1 MGFLHWQLNV
11 IVRKCCAC
19 GEYEGVSV
27 CLIVFMQMFRCVAER
42 RPTALVSL
50 NVRNLHLDWIKG
62 DHGSWGVVCDVFK
75 ILKQQRQNLRSV
87 ILRGFMMLPHLLR
100 FPIWTLAKDTA
111 GKLQE
116 LDIVNA
122 ADCKT
127 GNRAFGIHRAQLYT
141 YLPSFHGL
149 RKLTLN
155 FVWVSAE
162 ILLRVCLECHLLGFL
177 GLELFPANQRST
189 LTAVHWAQARHILPH
204 LQVCVTV
211 HGASEAESHSVLSRF
226 QPHMPPFAVVVHTK
240 LE

>member
-1 MGFLHWQLNV
+1 
-11 IVRKCCAC
+11 
-19 GEYEGVSV
+19 
-27 CLIVFMQMFRCVAER
+27 
-42 RPTALVSL
+42 
-50 NVRNLHLDWIKG
+50 
-62 DHGSWGVVCDVFK
+62 
-75 ILKQQRQNLRSV
+75 
-87 ILRGFMMLPHLLR
+87 MLPHLLR
-100 FPIWTLAKDTA
+100 FPIGTLAKDTA

-162 ILLRVCLECHLLGFL
+162 ILLRVCLECHLLEFL

-189 LTAVHWAQARHILPH
+189 LTAVHWAQARHVLPRLPGVRH
-204 LQVCVTV
+204 CARSLGSRVTLSALPLPAT
-211 HGASEAESHSVLSRF
+211 HASIRRCGAH
-226 QPHMPPFAVVVHTK
+226 
-240 LE
+240 